1 MSWKDYERR
10 QRLMDGVLDEV
21 AASGDWSLPRQ
32 RQPEI
37 SETFGDDAGFA
48 LALYPRWFSALSA
61 RLDVVLEELPADL
74 AGAAEREATR
84 LARERPAMIAV
95 LAAYADDP
103 ALSAARR
110 REEQYLDWAP
120 GAHLPALAARLDDLL
135 PVLA

>member
-10 QRLMDGVLDEV
+10 QRLMNGVLDDV

-37 SETFGDDAGFA
+37 SETFGDEAGFA

-61 RLDVVLEELPADL
+61 RLDAVLEELPADL
-74 AGAAEREATR
+74 AGAAGREARR

-95 LAAYADDP
+95 LSAYADHP
-103 ALSAARR
+103 ALEAARV
-110 REEQYLDWAP
+110 REQRYLDWAP
-120 GAHLPALAARLDDLL
+120 GAQLPALAARLDEVL
-135 PVLA
+135 PVAA

>member
-10 QRLMDGVLDEV
+10 QRLMDTVLGDV

-37 SETFGDDAGFA
+37 SETFGGEAGFA

-61 RLDVVLEELPADL
+61 RLDAVLEELPDDL
-74 AGAAEREATR
+74 EGAAEQEARR

-95 LAAYADDP
+95 LSAYVDHPELA
-103 ALSAARR
+103 AARH
-110 REEQYLDWAP
+110 REQQYLDWAP
-120 GAHLPALAARLDDLL
+120 GAQLPALASRLEDLL
-135 PVLA
+135 PVLT